1 VAAAILPGM
10 DVDRLKRIPLF
21 AAFSDEEL
29 ARVAPDAGER
39 AVPEGEPLANG
50 HDEVVLIDEGTA
62 EVWQDERYVADLGP
76 GDYFV
81 PGPLVV
87 ASTPVRIITL
97 SPSAARSLALH

>member
-21 AAFSDEEL
+21 AAFSEDVLRE
-29 ARVAPDAGER
+29 VAPQAGER
-39 AVPEGEPLANG
+39 DVPAGTPLANG
-50 HDEVVLIDEGTA
+50 HDELVLIDAGTA
-62 EVWQDERYVADLGP
+62 EVWQDERYIADLGP

-87 ASTPVRIITL
+87 ASTPVRVITL
-97 SPSAARSLALH
+97 EPDAARRLALH